1 MAATTQGPRRSTPLP
16 HGPERPGVDRTCR
29 SAAAAE
35 GSVGNRADGFGP
47 RSGVCPGARPD
58 PGRCDPVDHGP
69 GEDLPVASPAD
80 ADRCVL
86 RPVATRRCGPVR
98 SEVRRCGIR
107 PCDLHRTNVSRPLG
121 ALRRGRHHAR
131 RLRLVTCPGAR
142 RCPAY
147 RRSAVLLRRG
157 RTTWCRMSWYRMSW
171 YRMTELPDRFRRIGV
186 PRIERHRCGDRSPA
200 PATRRVLT
208 IWCRMS
214 GVHRSAT
221 PPRTLQMA
229 HESLNANPGSLYCA
243 AADERHR
250 RSQVAAGA
258 VGRWRGWASGPLQQ
272 RRRLERE
279 WPRYRTQRSDPHAR
293 RGGKNGEGEALSR
306 LPFEKSGGVLLSQG
320 RTSQVPSA
328 LEGLTSVFGMGT
340 GVTPPLWPPKS
351 VVN

>member
-1 MAATTQGPRRSTPLP
+1 MAATTQGPRRSTRRP

-35 GSVGNRADGFGP
+35 GSVGNRADGSGQRP
-47 RSGVCPGARPD
+47 GVCPGARPD

-98 SEVRRCGIR
+98 SEVRRCAVR
-107 PCDLHRTNVSRPLG
+107 PCGLHPTNVSRPPA
-121 ALRRGRHHAR
+121 ALRHGRHQAGRH
-131 RLRLVTCPGAR
+131 RLVTRPGGR
-142 RCPAY
+142 RCPAG
-147 RRSAVLLRRG
+147 RRDAVLPRRV
-157 RTTWCRMSWYRMSW
+157 RMTW
-171 YRMTELPDRFRRIGV
+171 YRMTWGRTNELPDRFRRVGV
-186 PRIERHRCGDRSPA
+186 PRIERHRCGARSPA

-214 GVHRSAT
+214 GLHRSAT
-221 PPRTLQMA
+221 PPRTLRMA
-229 HESLNANPGSLYCA
+229 HESLNASPGSLYCA
-243 AADERHR
+243 AAAERHR

-279 WPRYRTQRSDPHAR
+279 WPRYRTQRGDPHAR

-340 GVTPPLWPPKS
+340 GVTPPP
-351 VVN
+351 